1 MRSAGVTIVYEQVND
16 ACDRS
21 DLGQDLTVSVNDAGG
36 GPYIVIQTDRWAIG
50 ESSDID
56 AFADELKRVLMM
68 VEGRDD

>member
-1 MRSAGVTIVYEQVND
+1 MRISGMTISYEQEND

-50 ESSDID
+50 GPSDID
-56 AFADELKRVLMM
+56 AFADELKHVLMM